1 MMKLPVRVRRRILPI
16 IVIVFMTIPALAQ
29 REVFVIARPTAN
41 GLTIQTTLGIYDC
54 VALRDGV
61 LGVEFRTGDA
71 AIADTSVAMITGQRP
86 DHPFIQRGEGIFAG
100 PDWEIKISPS
110 PFSMTASYRR
120 QFETVYEGFFNKDGY
135 MGFGFSVRKEK
146 FITGGGMRALPL
158 NIKGKRLQLE
168 NRPKYAYG
176 FPAENLNYSIPL
188 FMTGSGYAIYFDN
201 TAKGYADIGKKKKGR
216 LELGSRGGRMAF
228 AIIAGQNLS
237 EITGRF
243 VNLTGFQPL
252 PPIWTF
258 GHLQSR
264 MAYET
269 QAQTDSIAN
278 ATRAAGF
285 PLDAMIIDL
294 YWFGDTL
301 FNTMGNLDWY
311 QPNWPDPRRMI
322 RDFRHDG
329 IKTILITE
337 PYIVKG
343 SANFEE
349 AIRQGI
355 VGNDRNGNPFV
366 LEKFYFGPG
375 LILDI
380 TSQKAREWMWNK
392 YDTLKKQGVAGWWV
406 DLAEP
411 EYHPDSIYY
420 EGGRSEIIHNAY
432 GHLWDKMLYDNY
444 RQHYPHERLF
454 NLNRSGF
461 AGSQRFGVLPWT
473 GDVERSWSGLR
484 AQIPIMLN
492 MGLCGVGYIHSD
504 AGGFALGTK
513 DEELYTRWLQ
523 FSTFTPVFRPHGSGI
538 PSEPIFFSQP
548 TQDIVK
554 TFMRLRYALLPYNYS
569 LAYENSLY
577 GWPLARPVFF
587 HSSMPVCKFDEWQYM
602 WGPSLMVAPVVDPGT
617 RKMRVKL
624 PAGKWYDWW
633 TGIAYSGGRIIRVTT
648 PPDRIPVFARG
659 GSFIPMTRPL
669 LTTDHYRSD
678 TIEIHYFRAGEKL
691 QSAYTLYVDDGK
703 DALAIENNR
712 YEKIQLNASE
722 TDVLNISVV
731 SNGQAFEGRPGK
743 RILEFFIHGN
753 PPGLYALQ
761 WPLTGEGVSVKVGSD
776 GILPIMLTWDNQL
789 LEINILPV
797 E

>member
-1 MMKLPVRVRRRILPI
+1 MRLPARVCRQILPVVVVVLTGIQ
-16 IVIVFMTIPALAQ
+16 ASAQ
-29 REVFVIARPTAN
+29 TEIFLDAWPTTD
-41 GLTIQTTLGIYDC
+41 GLSIKTTAGIYQC
-54 VALRDGV
+54 VAEREGV
-61 LGVEFRTGDA
+61 LLVVPQPEM
-71 AIADTSVAMITGQRP
+71 IHLPDTSVAIVPGQRP
-86 DHPFIQRGEGIFAG
+86 HHPFSKRSEGVFAG
-100 PDWEIKISPS
+100 PDWEIKITRA
-110 PFSMTASYRR
+110 PFSMSASYRGR
-120 QFETVYEGFFNKDGY
+120 FEALYQGFFDENGY
-135 MGFGFSVRKEK
+135 MGFRFSVKKEK

-158 NIKGKRLQLE
+158 NLKGMRLELE

-188 FMTGSGYAIYFDN
+188 FITGSGYAIFFDN
-201 TAKGYADIGKKKKGR
+201 TAKGYADIGKNKKGR

-228 AIIAGQNLS
+228 AIIAGQS
-237 EITGRF
+237 IGEISGRF
-243 VNLTGFQPL
+243 VDLTGYQPL

-269 QAQTDSIAN
+269 QAQTDSIAK

-311 QPNWPDPRRMI
+311 KPNWPDPRQMI
-322 RDFRHDG
+322 REFRDDG

-343 SANFEE
+343 SANFDEV
-349 AIRQGI
+349 IQKGI
-355 VGNDRNGNPFV
+355 VGTDLSGNPFV

-380 TSQKAREWMWNK
+380 TNKIAREWMWEK

-411 EYHPDSIYY
+411 EYHPDGIIY

-432 GHLWDKMLYDNY
+432 GHLWDKMLFDNY
-444 RQHYPHERLF
+444 RQYYPHERLF

-473 GDVERSWSGLR
+473 GDVERSWAGLK

-492 MGLCGVGYIHSD
+492 MGICGVGYIHSD
-504 AGGFALGTK
+504 AGGFALGVK

-538 PSEPIFFSQP
+538 PSEPIFFGP
-548 TQDIVK
+548 ATREIVK
-554 TFMRLRYALLPYNYS
+554 EFMRLRYSLLPYNYS
-569 LAYENSLY
+569 LAYENALY
-577 GWPLARPVFF
+577 GLPLARPVFF
-587 HSSMPVCKFDEWQYM
+587 DAPMPRYKSEEWQYM
-602 WGPSLMVAPVVDPGT
+602 WGPSLLVVPVVEPGT
-617 RKMRVKL
+617 RNLRVRL
-624 PAGKWYDWW
+624 PEGKWYHWW
-633 TGIAYSGGRIIRVTT
+633 TGKAYSGGRNIRVET
-648 PPDRIPVFARG
+648 PPDQIPLFARG

-669 LTTDHYRSD
+669 PTTDLYRTD
-678 TIEIHYFRAGEKL
+678 TLQIRYFRAGRNHQET
-691 QSAYTLYVDDGK
+691 STLYVDDGK
-703 DALAIENNR
+703 DALAIEAKR
-712 YEKIQLNASE
+712 YEMIHLNASE
-722 TDVLNISVV
+722 TEILRISVH
-731 SNGQAFEGRPGK
+731 SDAQKSDDRPLQ
-743 RILEFFIHGN
+743 RVLQFYIHGN
-753 PPGLYALQ
+753 PAGLYAIQ
-761 WPLTGEGVSVKVGSD
+761 FPSSGEGVSVRAGDD
-776 GILPIMLTWDNQL
+776 GILALALPWDHAP
-789 LEINILPV
+789 LEFNILSAD
-797 E
+797 